1 MTHESTAV
9 QLASSS
15 SNATASGGWWR
26 DAVIYQV
33 YVRSFADSDGD
44 GVGDLRGVRS
54 RLPHLARLGVDAV
67 WLTPFYVSPQAD
79 GGYDVADYRAVD
91 PLFGDLSD
99 ADELVRAA
107 HALGLRVIVDVVPNH
122 TSVQHP
128 WFRAALAGDAE
139 ARARYLFRPGR
150 GADGSEPPNDWESIF
165 GGPAWTRV
173 ADGAWYLHL
182 FAPEQPDLDWDHPE
196 VAAEFASVLR
206 FWLDLGVDGFRVDVA
221 HGMVKAPGL
230 PDIGRGAQATLI
242 GTEPLPFFDQDG
254 VHEIHRGW
262 RRLLDSYEGD
272 RIGVAEAWAPT
283 SERLALY
290 VRPDELHQAFNF
302 RFLNC
307 PWDPDAMRTVIDESL
322 AATTSVGAPTT
333 WVLSNHDVVRHVTR
347 YGGGARGLA
356 RARAAALLM
365 LALPG
370 SAYLYQGEEL
380 GLPEVLDLPD
390 ESRRDPAFRRGRR
403 QQIPGTA
410 PHPAPAGTATAT
422 ATHAATSRTG
432 SVSAPVPE
440 AGSETAAGTA
450 PQSLPRTARPHPAPD
465 TGPHAQVAAA
475 PQTGPG
481 TNAQTGT
488 STEPQPARGTRP
500 EAEGRT
506 RPGAPSQAE
515 AGTGPGAASAAP
527 ARPGPT
533 APAHA
538 STSRTASVSAPV
550 PQAQPPAGPGT
561 EPLGQAGPGAGVGT
575 GPGTNPQPG
584 TGTGPQARPQ
594 TGAGARPKADGQA
607 RPGTTAQAEPAT
619 GPQAAMGTRPEAG
632 GQTGPGTTAQ
642 AEPASGPQARTA
654 TGPQAETGTGPQAG
668 TEAEGQTGP
677 GPNPQA
683 GTGSRP
689 QAEPAGGP
697 QAETGSGPQAGAGAG
712 PGADPQAGPEAARQ
726 AGPEAEGQEGLRDGC
741 RVPIPWCG
749 AEPPYG
755 FGPTGSWL
763 PQPAGWGGLTVAAQT
778 GDPHST
784 LELYRAALELRR
796 ALPGLGAPEAGTGAA
811 AEAPYRSGMC
821 WLPAPEGVLLFTR
834 PGFACTL
841 NSRPDPVELPAPGR
855 PVLSSAPV
863 ETDGRTVRLPP
874 DSCTWWAI

>member
-1 MTHESTAV
+1 MTHDSTAV

-44 GVGDLRGVRS
+44 GIGDLRGVRS

-122 TSVQHP
+122 TSEQHP
-128 WFRAALAGDAE
+128 WFRAALAGDRG
-139 ARARYLFRPGR
+139 ARERYHFRPGR
-150 GADGSEPPNDWESIF
+150 GPDGAEPPNDWESIF

-173 ADGAWYLHL
+173 PDGAWYLHL

-206 FWLDLGVDGFRVDVA
+206 FWLDLGIDGFRVDVA

-254 VHEIHRGW
+254 VHEIHRSW
-262 RRLLDSYEGD
+262 RRLLDSYGGG

-307 PWDPDAMRTVIDESL
+307 PWDPVAMRTVIDESL

-370 SAYLYQGEEL
+370 SAYVYQGEEL
-380 GLPEVLDLPD
+380 GLPEVVDLPD
-390 ESRRDPAFRRGRR
+390 RVRQDPAF
-403 QQIPGTA
+403 
-410 PHPAPAGTATAT
+410 
-422 ATHAATSRTG
+422 
-432 SVSAPVPE
+432 
-440 AGSETAAGTA
+440 
-450 PQSLPRTARPHPAPD
+450 LRTA
-465 TGPHAQVAAA
+465 
-475 PQTGPG
+475 
-481 TNAQTGT
+481 
-488 STEPQPARGTRP
+488 
-500 EAEGRT
+500 
-506 RPGAPSQAE
+506 
-515 AGTGPGAASAAP
+515 
-527 ARPGPT
+527 
-533 APAHA
+533 
-538 STSRTASVSAPV
+538 
-550 PQAQPPAGPGT
+550 
-561 EPLGQAGPGAGVGT
+561 GQ
-575 GPGTNPQPG
+575 
-584 TGTGPQARPQ
+584 
-594 TGAGARPKADGQA
+594 D
-607 RPGTTAQAEPAT
+607 
-619 GPQAAMGTRPEAG
+619 
-632 GQTGPGTTAQ
+632 
-642 AEPASGPQARTA
+642 
-654 TGPQAETGTGPQAG
+654 
-668 TEAEGQTGP
+668 
-677 GPNPQA
+677 
-683 GTGSRP
+683 
-689 QAEPAGGP
+689 
-697 QAETGSGPQAGAGAG
+697 
-712 PGADPQAGPEAARQ
+712 
-726 AGPEAEGQEGLRDGC
+726 GLRDGC
-741 RVPIPWCG
+741 RVPLPWSG

-763 PQPAGWGGLTVAAQT
+763 PQPAGWAGLSVAAQT

-796 ALPGLGAPEAGTGAA
+796 AMPGLGAPEAGTGAGAEPGA
-811 AEAPYRSGMC
+811 AVGAEPDASAGAPYACGMR
-821 WLPAPEGVLLFTR
+821 WQSAPEGVLLFTR

-841 NSRPDPVELPAPGR
+841 NSRSEPVELPAPGR

-874 DSCTWWAI
+874 DSCTWWSW